1 MHSLLTPA
9 EHEGLKSWMLWIR
22 DIYFQ
27 FHFWSHFVF
36 FIRRFLYFDRWHA
49 AAARPHRDFIRRM
62 KKQIMTSVRW
72 ISRQI
77 DITQTQ
83 KLRQNNLDTF
93 RTIGHRNQVPS
104 LCSVIRALIT
114 VKWSCYLRQSWRLF
128 LRVITRASDKGSW
141 RFHNHG
147 EGPYYGL
154 LLVESAY

>member
-1 MHSLLTPA
+1 
-9 EHEGLKSWMLWIR
+9 
-22 DIYFQ
+22 
-27 FHFWSHFVF
+27 
-36 FIRRFLYFDRWHA
+36 
-49 AAARPHRDFIRRM
+49 M

-83 KLRQNNLDTF
+83 ELRQNNLDTF

-128 LRVITRASDKGSW
+128 LRVITRASDEGSW

-147 EGPYYGL
+147 ESPRATFWLNALTSAITFIIRHLSKTGDIPRQVDMKLGCQLKGFKEQAVL
-154 LLVESAY
+154 LIMIVASVPQFHVYLLYLGAPI